1 MRRLPM
7 LLEMGAPARPLE
19 PPDELLRLL
28 HVVPT
33 YLPAVRYG
41 GPIRSV
47 HALCRGLAE
56 LGHEVQVF
64 TTSVDGPGDSDVP
77 LGTPVDV
84 EGVQVTYFPSRIL
97 RRLYWSPPMHRALS
111 ASTARFDLVHLH
123 AVYLWPTWAG
133 ARAARAARVP
143 YVLSPRGMLVPELI
157 RRKSR
162 WVKNAWI
169 ALIDRANVEGAAAIH
184 ATSSVEA
191 RHLESFG
198 WSLPPVTIVP
208 HGVDDPPPVSGALSP
223 DVAAAIAGGPM
234 VLAFGRI
241 NWEKGLDGLIAALPN
256 AASARV
262 VIAGDDEEGHSRFLA
277 SEAMRLGV
285 SQRVTLLAR
294 HIDGADKEALF
305 GAAVLFSMTSLSEN
319 FGLAAFEAMRRGLPV
334 LATPDVGMSEIV
346 RDIGAGLVVDPSAD
360 GIAAGLNAL
369 LSDSAKSRA
378 MGEVG
383 RQHVIANYGWP
394 SVARR
399 MDGVYRSILE
409 ARAKARSD
417 K

>member
-1 MRRLPM
+1 
-7 LLEMGAPARPLE
+7 
-19 PPDELLRLL
+19 
-28 HVVPT
+28 
-33 YLPAVRYG
+33 
-41 GPIRSV
+41 
-47 HALCRGLAE
+47 
-56 LGHEVQVF
+56 
-64 TTSVDGPGDSDVP
+64 
-77 LGTPVDV
+77 
-84 EGVQVTYFPSRIL
+84 
-97 RRLYWSPPMHRALS
+97 
-111 ASTARFDLVHLH
+111 
-123 AVYLWPTWAG
+123 
-133 ARAARAARVP
+133 
-143 YVLSPRGMLVPELI
+143 MLVPELI
-157 RRKSR
+157 RRKNR

-223 DVAAAIAGGPM
+223 DVAVAIADGPI

-241 NWEKGLDGLIAALPN
+241 NWEKGLDRLIAALPH

-262 VIAGDDEEGHSRFLA
+262 VVAGDDEEGHSRFLA
-277 SEAMRLGV
+277 SEARRFGV

-346 RDIGAGLVVDPSAD
+346 RDIGAGLVVDPSVD

-369 LSDSAKSRA
+369 LADAGKSRA
-378 MGEVG
+378 MGEIG
-383 RQHVIANYGWP
+383 RQHVIAKYGWA
-394 SVARR
+394 SVAQR
-399 MDGVYRSILE
+399 MDGLYRSILE
-409 ARAKARSD
+409 AHTKARQG